1 MDSIKIKNK
10 FKISEIYAAG
20 ILQNEKPKDYLS
32 GAYDCLEVVFV
43 NSGKLTVAADER
55 IFECAAGGAVIFK
68 PGVMHYLKL
77 SYDNYTEYTVVSF
90 KAEGELLKKIEN
102 TAFLPTVLQKQ
113 LILSIFNQIVKNGEY
128 NKILPL
134 VFKEDSFATLKL
146 ATTIELLIID
156 IILNSEIV
164 PETESREA
172 LLFKKAVKEMKKNV
186 LGQLSVNKLA
196 EKLGISL
203 SHLKRIF
210 AAFTDVGVHEYFM
223 RLKIVK
229 AKEML
234 KSGVSV
240 TETAELTGFNNQNY
254 FSAAFKRI
262 TGVSPKEYGGAKAKK
277 CAPKKTV
284 RIVENEVAKPKHKSE
299 ADMPSYLL

>member
-1 MDSIKIKNK
+1 MDPIKIKNK

-20 ILQNEKPKDYLS
+20 IMQNEKPVDRLS
-32 GAYDCLEVVFV
+32 GAYDCLEAVFV
-43 NSGKLTVAADER
+43 NSGTLTVAADEH
-55 IFECAAGGAVIFK
+55 IFECTAGGAVIFK
-68 PGVMHYLKL
+68 PGEMHYLKL

-90 KAEGELLKKIEN
+90 KAEGELLEKIEN

-113 LILSIFNQIVKNGEY
+113 LILSIFNQIVKSGEY

-146 ATTIELLIID
+146 AATIELLIID
-156 IILNSEIV
+156 ISFNAEIV

-196 EKLGISL
+196 EKLEISL

-223 RLKIVK
+223 GLKIVK

-262 TGVSPKEYGGAKAKK
+262 SGISPKEYAGVKK
-277 CAPKKTV
+277 
-284 RIVENEVAKPKHKSE
+284 KSE
-299 ADMPSYLL
+299 PQKSALSLKKSLSVPKERATADMPSYLL